1 MNLRNFVQVV
11 VIGLIWSWV
20 ADKEDKNEYV
30 NQNLYEVHRQ
40 LLQRGVQMT
49 KRPLS
54 EGFCCWGLQNLLYIF
69 TT

>member
-1 MNLRNFVQVV
+1 M
-11 VIGLIWSWV
+11 ILIWSWV

-49 KRPLS
+49 KSPLS
-54 EGFCCWGLQNLLYIF
+54 GFCCWGLQNLLYIF